1 MPMISVLWRTLNK
14 LMQKTILMLTF
25 GLGLYDEED
34 ITLKGI
40 AAIRDAD
47 LVFAEFYTSWMM
59 GTTIERME
67 SRYQKKITTL
77 SRDDIETD
85 PSWLHHAIKSD
96 VVLLSGGDP
105 MISTTHIDLRLR
117 ASDLGIATAI
127 IHGTSIVSAASGLS
141 GLQNYRFGRSATIPF
156 PYRVRSKTIVSET
169 PYNVIL
175 SNRDA
180 DLHTLLFLDID
191 SEQGFMTIPQAVQ
204 LLMQVDEK
212 RLLKGV
218 LGVGI
223 ARAGSRDVVVR
234 CDYLYDLAGFDFGAP
249 MHLLIV
255 PAGLH
260 QMEAEALI
268 RFAGAPEEVRN
279 SGR

>member
-1 MPMISVLWRTLNK
+1 
-14 LMQKTILMLTF
+14 MLTF
-25 GLGLYDEED
+25 VGLGLYDEED

-47 LVFAEFYTSWMM
+47 MVFAEFYTSRMM

-67 SRYQKKITTL
+67 SMYRKKIRTL
-77 SRDDIETD
+77 SRDEIETD
-85 PSWLHHAIKSD
+85 PSWLHHAINNH

-127 IHGTSIVSAASGLS
+127 VHGTSIVSAASGLS

-212 RLLKGV
+212 KMLKGV

-234 CDYLYDLAGFDFGAP
+234 CDYLCDLARFDFGAP

-255 PAGLH
+255 PASLH

-268 RFAGAPEEVRN
+268 RFASAPEEIL
-279 SGR
+279 GR